1 MNSNDIE
8 EIGVDAVRKEV
19 RNSPL
24 LQSYIAD
31 KDKEPSWDGHIYCY
45 TDSAKKKSSLLGRV
59 PVQVKGKNVTKFNEK
74 SFKYSI
80 ELADVAN
87 YQSEDGCLYI
97 VVQIINNDDFQI
109 FYKELL
115 PVDMKAIFKAL
126 KKEKQKKYS
135 IEMSVLNAE
144 IRSLQ
149 SICRDFIQHRDLQ
162 KGKDFIDIESVDAS
176 STFMTT
182 VSIESEQD
190 PLRYFS
196 ENEVYLYYEV
206 DKNQFIPLEE
216 KVKVNMFEDIEMK
229 SFQTADVLIKRQVS
243 RSIDKGEMIWY
254 VGENIKIM
262 PSKITFDPN
271 SNILKQKEDME
282 FLLKLMSSRRMKID
296 EVEVEFN
303 LGEDSSKFIKKLRDT
318 KKYLEKITGTLA
330 RLEINVEEFE
340 ENLQHDDY
348 LKLER
353 LEKTLNGHEL
363 ITQTPRFMNLTLS
376 EKYYLFFVS
385 EKDEINEVFNV
396 MSSSFLKNIRIYGTI
411 LTPDE
416 NTDINIISPFF
427 ATPLKDLLRISNFDA
442 DKIFNSIKE
451 TINSLE
457 QKDQRDSMLRFINR
471 MTLTSLLTYDESKE
485 HHQLDFACLLAAFS
499 LERQP
504 ADSIHLINLLQCY
517 KRQRALTDEEKLQ
530 VRKIDDS
537 LGTVFALAKSLL
549 LDNFGDVEFY
559 YNALGPEEKREFKE
573 QPLFNLK
580 LN

>member
-59 PVQVKGKNVTKFNEK
+59 PVQVKGKNVARFNK
-74 SFKYSI
+74 NSFKYPI
-80 ELADVAN
+80 ELSDLAN

-97 VVQIINNDDFQI
+97 VVQIVSNDDFQI

-135 IEMSVLNAE
+135 IELSVLNSE

-149 SICRDFIQHRDLQ
+149 SVCRDFIQHRDFQ
-162 KGKDFIDIESVDAS
+162 KGKEFIDIKTVDAS
-176 STFMTT
+176 STFMTAI
-182 VSIESEQD
+182 SIEPEQD
-190 PLRYFS
+190 PVRYFS

-216 KVKVNMFEDIEMK
+216 KVKINVFEDVQMK
-229 SFQTADVLIKRQVS
+229 SFQTADVLIKRQIS

-271 SNILKQKEDME
+271 SNILKQKEDVE
-282 FLLKLMSSRRMKID
+282 FLLKLISNRRMKID

-303 LGEDSSKFIKKLRDT
+303 LGKDSQKFMKKLRDT
-318 KKYLEKITGTLA
+318 EKYLEKMTRTLTK
-330 RLEINVEEFE
+330 LEINTEEFE
-340 ENLQHDDY
+340 ENLQYNDY

-353 LEKTLNGHEL
+353 LEKTLNGKEL
-363 ITQTPRFMNLTLS
+363 ISQNPRFMNLTIS
-376 EKYYLFFVS
+376 GKYYLFFVS
-385 EKDEINEVFNV
+385 EKNGKNEVFNV
-396 MSSSFLKNIRIYGTI
+396 MSPSFFEKIRIYGTI

-427 ATPLKDLLRISNFDA
+427 ATPLKDLLKISNFDT
-442 DKIFNSIKE
+442 DIIFNSIKE

-471 MTLTSLLTYDESKE
+471 MTLTSLLTYDETKE
-485 HHQLDFACLLAAFS
+485 QHRLDFARLLAAFC

-530 VRKIDDS
+530 VRKIDDG

-549 LDNFGDVEFY
+549 LDNFGDIEFY
-559 YNALGPEEKREFKE
+559 YNSLTFEEKLEFKE

>member
-59 PVQVKGKNVTKFNEK
+59 PVQVKGKSVARFNK
-74 SFKYSI
+74 NSFKYPI
-80 ELADVAN
+80 ELSDLAN

-97 VVQIINNDDFQI
+97 VVQIISNDDFQI

-126 KKEKQKKYS
+126 KKEEQKEYS
-135 IEMSVLNAE
+135 IEMSVLKSK

-149 SICRDFIQHRDLQ
+149 SVCRDFIQHRDLQ
-162 KGKDFIDIESVDAS
+162 KGKEFIDIKTVEAS
-176 STFMTT
+176 STFMTAI
-182 VSIESEQD
+182 SIEPEQD
-190 PLRYFS
+190 PVRYFS

-206 DKNQFIPLEE
+206 DRNQFIPLEE
-216 KVKVNMFEDIEMK
+216 KVKVNVFENVQMK
-229 SFQTADVLIKRQVS
+229 AFQTADVLIKRQVS

-271 SNILKQKEDME
+271 SNILKQREDVK

-303 LGEDSSKFIKKLRDT
+303 LGEDSQKFIKKLRET
-318 KKYLEKITGTLA
+318 EKYLEKMTRTLTK
-330 RLEINVEEFE
+330 LEISVEEFE
-340 ENLQHDDY
+340 ENLQYNDY

-353 LEKTLNGHEL
+353 LEKTLNGQEL
-363 ITQTPRFMNLTLS
+363 ITQTPRFMNLTIGG
-376 EKYYLFFVS
+376 KYYLFFVS
-385 EKDEINEVFNV
+385 EKNETNEVFNV
-396 MSSSFLKNIRIYGTI
+396 MSSSFFKKIRIYGTI

-427 ATPLKDLLRISNFDA
+427 ATPLKDLLKISNFNA
-442 DKIFNSIKE
+442 DIIFNSIKE

-457 QKDQRDSMLRFINR
+457 QKDQRDSMLRTINR
-471 MTLTSLLTYDESKE
+471 MTLTSLLTYDETKE
-485 HHQLDFACLLAAFS
+485 EHQLDFARLLAAFC
-499 LERQP
+499 LEHEP

-517 KRQRALTDEEKLQ
+517 KRQRELSDEEKLQ
-530 VRKIDDS
+530 VRKIDD
-537 LGTVFALAKSLL
+537 GQRTIFALAKSLL

-559 YNALGPEEKREFKE
+559 YNALEPEEKREFKE

-580 LN
+580 LS